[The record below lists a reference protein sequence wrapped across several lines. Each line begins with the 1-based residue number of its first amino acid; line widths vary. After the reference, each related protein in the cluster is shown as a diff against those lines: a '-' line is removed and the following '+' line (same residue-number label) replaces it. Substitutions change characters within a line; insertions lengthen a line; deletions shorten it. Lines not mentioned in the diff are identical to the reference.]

1 MFDIRKIDGEWWSL
15 SLPNEKESE
24 WLLKRLN
31 PERRNKFF
39 GLYIIQ
45 STDGKVGY
53 YSLDGLSTDEDTAK
67 LLLEN
72 RTRFPW
78 VAKFTPLVENEWTED
93 DRHDDL
99 RDGFE
104 TYIGS
109 LMVGGKV
116 REPRPLEKPPLE
128 YRHTGIEIVD
138 QKSIATRIP
147 VIKYGKSFF
156 SEGALLSSLTL
167 RDLQENN
174 LYALVTVHTLNLSK

>member
-1 MFDIRKIDGEWWSL
+1 M
-15 SLPNEKESE
+15 
-24 WLLKRLN
+24 
-31 PERRNKFF
+31 
-39 GLYIIQ
+39 
-45 STDGKVGY
+45 GY

-109 LMVGGKV
+109 LMV
-116 REPRPLEKPPLE
+116 
-128 YRHTGIEIVD
+128 
-138 QKSIATRIP
+138 
-147 VIKYGKSFF
+147 
-156 SEGALLSSLTL
+156 
-167 RDLQENN
+167 
-174 LYALVTVHTLNLSK
+174 